1 MTASHVC
8 PWLSVSPSH
17 KNLLNHRFQGH
28 IWYLATASFR
38 SCVYGMDTVI
48 DLSKKVFDLITSNPL
63 LVVLVAAGLIPVGV
77 RIFCS
82 LRRAARG

>member
-1 MTASHVC
+1 MAA
-8 PWLSVSPSH
+8 
-17 KNLLNHRFQGH
+17 
-28 IWYLATASFR
+28 IMA
-38 SCVYGMDTVI
+38 GMDTVI